1 VKSGKVILTFGPA
14 AERSGGNAKMR
25 AGSRV
30 NFVIMAGVITKEKGA
45 IFLLLKDSLALK
57 WPN

>member
-14 AERSGGNAKMR
+14 AERRGENAKTR

-30 NFVIMAGVITKEKGA
+30 NFVIMTGVITKEKGA
-45 IFLLLKDSLALK
+45 TFLLLKDSLSLK